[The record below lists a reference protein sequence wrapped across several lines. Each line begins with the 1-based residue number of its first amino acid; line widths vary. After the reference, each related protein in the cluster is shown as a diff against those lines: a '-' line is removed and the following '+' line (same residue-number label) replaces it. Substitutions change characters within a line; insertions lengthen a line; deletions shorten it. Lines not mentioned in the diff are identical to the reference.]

1 MTPSL
6 TIRIAYPDDRA
17 ALERLAT
24 LDARPLPSEPLLV
37 AEVDGELW
45 AVRRP
50 PPVST
55 PLPSHPLH
63 RPLYYALLSEAVG
76 LADGGTVA
84 DPFRPSGAL
93 VGLLHARRLQ
103 LAEPARKA
111 RLARMSAKL
120 RFA

>member
-1 MTPSL
+1 MTESL

-45 AVRRP
+45 AA
-50 PPVST
+50 VS
-55 PLPSHPLH
+55 LP
-63 RPLYYALLSEAVG
+63 
-76 LADGGTVA
+76 DGGAVA

-93 VGLLHARRLQ
+93 VGLLHTRRLQ
-103 LAEPARKA
+103 LGAPTRKA
-111 RLARMSAKL
+111 RLARVGAAL

>member
-17 ALERLAT
+17 ALQRLAT
-24 LDARPLPSEPLLV
+24 LDARPVPSEPLLV
-37 AEVDGELW
+37 AEVEGELW
-45 AVRRP
+45 A
-50 PPVST
+50 
-55 PLPSHPLH
+55 
-63 RPLYYALLSEAVG
+63 AVG
-76 LADGGTVA
+76 LADGATVA

-103 LAEPARKA
+103 LDEPTRKA

-120 RFA
+120 KFA

>member
-1 MTPSL
+1 MTQSL

-37 AEVDGELW
+37 AEADGELW
-45 AVRRP
+45 AA
-50 PPVST
+50 VS
-55 PLPSHPLH
+55 
-63 RPLYYALLSEAVG
+63 
-76 LADGGTVA
+76 LADGGAVA

-93 VGLLHARRLQ
+93 VVLLHARRLQ
-103 LAEPARKA
+103 LAEPTRKA

>member
-6 TIRIAYPDDRA
+6 TIRTAYPDDRA
-17 ALERLAT
+17 ALARLAT
-24 LDARPLPSEPLLV
+24 LDARPLPAEPLLV

-45 AVRRP
+45 A
-50 PPVST
+50 
-55 PLPSHPLH
+55 
-63 RPLYYALLSEAVG
+63 ALG
-76 LADGGTVA
+76 LADGVAVA

>member
-1 MTPSL
+1 MTQSL

-37 AEVDGELW
+37 ADVDGEPW
-45 AVRRP
+45 AA
-50 PPVST
+50 VS
-55 PLPSHPLH
+55 
-63 RPLYYALLSEAVG
+63 LL
-76 LADGGTVA
+76 DGGAVA

-93 VGLLHARRLQ
+93 VDLLQARRRQ
-103 LAEPARKA
+103 LDAAPARRA
-111 RLARMSAKL
+111 LRRVTAAL

>member
-17 ALERLAT
+17 VLERLPT

-45 AVRRP
+45 AAI
-50 PPVST
+50 S
-55 PLPSHPLH
+55 LP
-63 RPLYYALLSEAVG
+63 
-76 LADGGTVA
+76 DGGAVA

-93 VGLLHARRLQ
+93 VGLLHTRRHQ
-103 LAEPARKA
+103 LTEPSRKA
-111 RLARMSAKL
+111 RLARVGAAL

>member
-1 MTPSL
+1 MTESL
-6 TIRIAYPDDRA
+6 TIRIAYPDDRT

-45 AVRRP
+45 AAI
-50 PPVST
+50 S
-55 PLPSHPLH
+55 LP
-63 RPLYYALLSEAVG
+63 
-76 LADGGTVA
+76 DGGAVA

-93 VGLLHARRLQ
+93 IGLLHTRRLQ
-103 LAEPARKA
+103 LAEPSRKA
-111 RLARMSAKL
+111 RLARVGAAL

>member
-24 LDARPLPSEPLLV
+24 LDARPLPVEPLLV
-37 AEVDGELW
+37 AEVDGEPW
-45 AVRRP
+45 AA
-50 PPVST
+50 VS
-55 PLPSHPLH
+55 
-63 RPLYYALLSEAVG
+63 V
-76 LADGGTVA
+76 ADGGAVA

-93 VGLLHARRLQ
+93 VDLLQARRGQ
-103 LAEPARKA
+103 LAAAGRRP
-111 RLARMSAKL
+111 RLARVTSAL

>member
-1 MTPSL
+1 MIQSL
-6 TIRIAYPDDRA
+6 NIRIAYPDDRT

-45 AVRRP
+45 AA
-50 PPVST
+50 VS
-55 PLPSHPLH
+55 
-63 RPLYYALLSEAVG
+63 LLS
-76 LADGGTVA
+76 DGAVA

-93 VGLLHARRLQ
+93 VDLLQARRMQ
-103 LAEPARKA
+103 LDAAPAPT
-111 RLARMSAKL
+111 RLRRVTAAL

>member
-1 MTPSL
+1 MTQSL

-24 LDARPLPSEPLLV
+24 LDARPLPSEPLLL

-45 AVRRP
+45 AA
-50 PPVST
+50 VS
-55 PLPSHPLH
+55 
-63 RPLYYALLSEAVG
+63 
-76 LADGGTVA
+76 LADGGAVA

-103 LAEPARKA
+103 LAAPERKA

>member
-1 MTPSL
+1 MTQSF

-37 AEVDGELW
+37 AEVDGEPW
-45 AVRRP
+45 AA
-50 PPVST
+50 VS
-55 PLPSHPLH
+55 
-63 RPLYYALLSEAVG
+63 
-76 LADGGTVA
+76 LADGGAVA

-93 VGLLHARRLQ
+93 VDLLEARREQ
-103 LAEPARKA
+103 VAAAGRKA
-111 RLARMSAKL
+111 RLARRITAAL

>member
-1 MTPSL
+1 MTQPL

-45 AVRRP
+45 AA
-50 PPVST
+50 VS
-55 PLPSHPLH
+55 LP
-63 RPLYYALLSEAVG
+63 
-76 LADGGTVA
+76 DGGAVA
-84 DPFRPSGAL
+84 DPFQPSGAL

-103 LAEPARKA
+103 LAAPSRKA
-111 RLARMSAKL
+111 RLARVGAAL

>member
-24 LDARPLPSEPLLV
+24 LDARPLPAEPLLV

-45 AVRRP
+45 A
-50 PPVST
+50 
-55 PLPSHPLH
+55 
-63 RPLYYALLSEAVG
+63 ALG
-76 LADGGTVA
+76 LADGGAVA